1 MTMPEPIVRSGL
13 SSNQKDQARSAAGV
27 VFPPVEPRAPGAGPD
42 DLIFESWS
50 DFYRLQINSPEVA
63 VNLATGTKTKAKNE
77 FVQFTNGSFIPK
89 GLNKER
95 DVKAIMESK
104 AFGAPFKANI
114 WLRSERQKLEV
125 GKAISALTDQLKA
138 RPDLLSMVSKRL
150 KELAGAG
157 KTFTLPAAPDSGT
170 KELLEPEEGA
180 ASAAL

>member
-1 MTMPEPIVRSGL
+1 MPEPIVRSGL
-13 SSNQKDQARSAAGV
+13 SSNQKDQARAAAGV
-27 VFPPVEPRAPGAGPD
+27 VFPPIEPRIPGAAD
-42 DLIFESWS
+42 DTLVFESWS

-77 FVQFTNGSFIPK
+77 YIQFTNGQFVPK
-89 GLNKER
+89 GPNAKR
-95 DVKAIMESK
+95 DVETILAS
-104 AFGAPFKANI
+104 GAYGKPFKANI

-125 GKAISALTDQLKA
+125 GKAIANLTDQLKA

-157 KTFTLPAAPDSGT
+157 KTFTLPAAPDAGGQAIN
-170 KELLEPEEGA
+170 EPEEGT